1 MATELARNSD
11 NVRIFGD
18 IRDMVWVA
26 PVGTALPTEITEDLP
41 SPWMPIGW
49 LSEDGITYEPS
60 TDVEKFKAHQGGAT
74 VRTKVTSTE
83 KTLGFTM
90 LESTPLTRRI
100 YDGASAPVLTD
111 SGAVRMDLPEAIGIP
126 EFAAVVQ
133 NYDATPNGDVAE
145 FMCIERL
152 AIGERGEATI
162 SNADIR
168 GFEVTGD
175 ILGASYI
182 LTDAP
187 AMVEAAT
194 A

>member
-1 MATELARNSD
+1 MATELHRNSD

-18 IRDMVWVA
+18 LRDAIWLA
-26 PVGTALPTEITEDLP
+26 PVGTPLPTSLEDDLP
-41 SPWMPIGW
+41 SPWIAVGW

-90 LESTPLTRRI
+90 LESNPLTRKI
-100 YDGASAPVLTD
+100 YENAADPVLLTE
-111 SGAVRMDLPEAIGIP
+111 GVARMDLKESIGVV

-133 NYDATPNGDVAE
+133 NYDEAPTGDVAE

-152 AIGERGEATI
+152 AIGERGETTL

-175 ILGASYI
+175 VLGQSYI
-182 LTDAP
+182 LTNAP
-187 AMVEAAT
+187 SIVEAAQ

>member
-1 MATELARNSD
+1 MATELHRNSD

-18 IRDMVWVA
+18 LRDAIWLA
-26 PVGTALPTEITEDLP
+26 PVGTALPTSLEDDLP
-41 SPWMPIGW
+41 SPWIAVGW

-90 LESTPLTRRI
+90 LESNPLTRKI
-100 YDGASAPVLTD
+100 YENASDPVTV
-111 SGAVRMDLPEAIGIP
+111 SEGVARMDLKESIGVV

-133 NYDATPNGDVAE
+133 NYDETPTGDVAE

-152 AIGERGEATI
+152 AIGERGETTL

-175 ILGASYI
+175 VLGQSYI
-182 LTDAP
+182 LTNAP
-187 AMVEAAT
+187 SIVEAAQ